1 MNVIVL
7 FLIGCMSARLLLAYI
22 AKQANK
28 TWLRYMGFIALLPA
42 IGFMYLF
49 LSGARNKVGA
59 FGEKI
64 WWNSLRPVHSLLYFL
79 FAYSAITGNKGA
91 WIFLLLDALVGFTAF
106 MIVHSKRG
114 DLSIF

>member
-1 MNVIVL
+1 MNNIVL
-7 FLIGCMSARLLLAYI
+7 FLVGCIGARLLLAYV
-22 AKQANK
+22 AKQAN
-28 TWLRYMGFIALLPA
+28 THLLRYMGFLALLPA

-49 LSGARNKVGA
+49 LSGVRNKVGS

-79 FAYSAITGNKGA
+79 FAYSAITGNKQA
-91 WIFLLLDALVGFTAF
+91 WIFLLVDALVGLSAF
-106 MIVHSKRG
+106 IFVHTKRG

>member
-1 MNVIVL
+1 MNTIVL
-7 FLIGCMSARLLLAYI
+7 FLVGCMGARLLLAYV

-42 IGFMYLF
+42 FGFLTLF
-49 LSGARNKVGA
+49 LTGARKNVGA

-79 FAYSAITGNKGA
+79 FAYSAIQGNPQA
-91 WIFLLLDALVGFTAF
+91 WIYLLIDVMIGFSAF
-106 MIVHSKRG
+106 IIFHVRRG